1 MKYVLFRLLI
11 AIPTLLGVSVLAF
24 LIIHL
29 VPGDPARLI
38 AGPEAE
44 LEDIARVRQQ
54 LGLDDPI
61 YVQYARFIKNA
72 IQGDFGR
79 SIRTQ
84 LPVFLEIR
92 EAYPKS
98 IELVAAGMI
107 VAVVLGVI
115 TGILSASRQHSIF
128 DKGSMLFSML
138 GISMPSFWFGL
149 MIIILFAG
157 VLGWFPVSGRGGPFY
172 TLKGLKHLFMP
183 ALTMGLGTAAYL
195 ARLTR
200 SSMLETIRAD
210 YVRTARTKG
219 LSEGKVNYKHALAN
233 ALIPIVT
240 MVGMLSGYLIGEA
253 VVIETVFSWPGMG
266 RLIVG
271 AIWSRDYPLIQA
283 AILVISATFVF
294 INLFVDLIYTI
305 LDPRIRLG

>member
-1 MKYVLFRLLI
+1 MKYILFRLLI

-24 LIIHL
+24 MIIHL

-61 YVQYARFIKNA
+61 YVQYMRFIQNA
-72 IQGDFGR
+72 VRGDFGR
-79 SIRTQ
+79 SIRTRR
-84 LPVFLEIR
+84 PVLVEIK
-92 EAYPKS
+92 EAFPKS
-98 IELVAAGMI
+98 LELVGAGMI
-107 VAVVLGVI
+107 VAILVGVI
-115 TGILSASRQHSIF
+115 TGIVSASRQYSIF
-128 DKGSMLFSML
+128 DKASMLFAIL

-157 VLGWFPVSGRGGPFY
+157 ELGWFPVSGRGGAFY
-172 TLKGLKHLFMP
+172 TLKGLKYLFMP

-219 LSEGKVNYKHALAN
+219 LSETKVIYKHALAN

-240 MVGMLSGYLIGEA
+240 MTGMLSGYLIGEG

-283 AILVISATFVF
+283 AILMISATFVL
-294 INLFVDLIYTI
+294 INLVVDLIYTI